1 MSHPLAK
8 MIRSAVVDYDTE
20 PLNILTFPTHER
32 YETGICKTG
41 HNFYSLQGGEIK
53 TWKSQY
59 APIPKNYTIF
69 DGQLGDNQIPLDLNL
84 DLILTQ
90 NKFAHFNIAQQL
102 ARQLYLPIV
111 TLEHCVPSDAWSQ
124 DLLERGK
131 AMISNI
137 NIMTTHNGRKLW
149 GFPEDDNAFPVIY
162 HGIDTD
168 LFKPSD
174 VEKITPV
181 LSVCNAMADRPLE
194 VGWDLWQE
202 ISNLGAEIDIHPT
215 VKKIEKIL
223 NSEKSVLVY
232 SKCRHDAHLYNIV
245 KHTKKSF
252 LCLNVCWNITSEWI
266 SKSEFMNYW
275 NCGKK
280 KCGKTEHVIWRVPKT
295 T

>member
-1 MSHPLAK
+1 MVRYIKQRNRFSC
-8 MIRSAVVDYDTE
+8 AVIAIINARKWQGQKLSYCSCYK
-20 PLNILTFPTHER
+20 H
-32 YETGICKTG
+32 
-41 HNFYSLQGGEIK
+41 YSK
-53 TWKSQY
+53 
-59 APIPKNYTIF
+59 
-69 DGQLGDNQIPLDLNL
+69 
-84 DLILTQ
+84 
-90 NKFAHFNIAQQL
+90 
-102 ARQLYLPIV
+102 
-111 TLEHCVPSDAWSQ
+111 
-124 DLLERGK
+124 
-131 AMISNI
+131 I
-137 NIMTTHNGRKLW
+137 NDSW
-149 GFPEDDNAFPVIY
+149 
-162 HGIDTD
+162 
-168 LFKPSD
+168 
-174 VEKITPV
+174 
-181 LSVCNAMADRPLE
+181 
-194 VGWDLWQE
+194 WDLWQE